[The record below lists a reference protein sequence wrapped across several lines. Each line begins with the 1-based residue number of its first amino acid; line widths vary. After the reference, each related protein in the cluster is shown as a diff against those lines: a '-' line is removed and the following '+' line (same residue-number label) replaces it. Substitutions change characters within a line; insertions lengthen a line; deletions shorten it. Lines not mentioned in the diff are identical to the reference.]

1 MHAPQRLPAIVL
13 AATWRARQR
22 GASLLE
28 VLIAMLVMSFGITGI
43 ALLMAAAMQYNKMS
57 QFQMVALQMAT
68 QAAESLRANSDGF
81 LADAYNKT
89 GAYSASV
96 AAVALPGCA
105 IAGACTT
112 SEIASINKAQL
123 ANNVR
128 TALPGG
134 DFMLQR
140 NGTKAAIWIMWME
153 PGLDPSLSLTSNN
166 CLASATSA
174 SAAKPRCLFLEV
186 AL

>member
-1 MHAPQRLPAIVL
+1 MPAPKRRPTIVL
-13 AATWRARQR
+13 AAAWRARQR

-28 VLIAMLVMSFGITGI
+28 LLIAMLIMSFGITSI

-89 GAYSASV
+89 DTYSASV
-96 AAVALPGCA
+96 AAVTLPSCA
-105 IAGACTT
+105 IVGACTT
-112 SEIASINKAQL
+112 TEIASINMAQL

-134 DFMLQR
+134 DFMLKR
-140 NGTKAAIWIMWME
+140 NGNKADIWIMWME
-153 PGLDPSLSLTSNN
+153 PSLDPSLSLTS
-166 CLASATSA
+166 ARS
-174 SAAKPRCLFLEV
+174 
-186 AL
+186 